1 MQKDRFKLVPAAYLI
16 LKKDDEIL
24 LLRRSNT
31 GYEDGNYSF
40 IAGHLDGDETFRQA
54 IIREAKEEADIVIEP
69 EDLEI
74 VHTMHRKKETDAE
87 RIDFFFLAIK
97 WTGEPKNMEPNKCD
111 ELKWFNIND
120 LPSNTIPCIRQ
131 VIENFKNKKVYSEF
145 GW

>member
-74 VHTMHRKKETDAE
+74 VHTMHRKKATDAE
-87 RIDFFFLAIK
+87 RIDFFFLATK
-97 WTGEPKNMEPNKCD
+97 WKGEPKNMEPNKCD
-111 ELKWFNIND
+111 ELKWFNINV

-131 VIENFKNKKVYSEF
+131 AIESFKNKRVYSEF